1 MLKYRGRNA
10 SKTVLSSACVVATS
24 SGFRCSKVWRTGS
37 APMGKAR
44 EKRVAEPCEGGMDLD
59 RHTLSYCYHILL
71 SLCELQSIQMQ
82 VIADWTCSQSRD
94 RWTHAQQEECLLIYP
109 RTQESGKGATC
120 FVTKWHFQQVLQDV
134 AGFTHVLPMFFPCC
148 PAHQLGPGPNVAQ
161 PAEDRP
167 QELVISSPT
176 GFTDPWPIALDETTI
191 FIHIF
196 CLFGI
201 VSPKKF
207 PSVVERECKLQ
218 KLGSI

>member
-120 FVTKWHFQQVLQDV
+120 FVTKWHFP
-134 AGFTHVLPMFFPCC
+134 ASSPGRSRFYPRFTHVFPMLP
-148 PAHQLGPGPNVAQ
+148 
-161 PAEDRP
+161 
-167 QELVISSPT
+167 SSPT
-176 GFTDPWPIALDETTI
+176 G
-191 FIHIF
+191 
-196 CLFGI
+196 
-201 VSPKKF
+201 SRPKRG
-207 PSVVERECKLQ
+207 PA
-218 KLGSI
+218 G